1 METRAIKNFEKL
13 ATSATRRAALEI
25 AEEGIRAIRT
35 AEVIGKWVKTGE
47 GSVTIGEK
55 SYPMRTGDKIV
66 VAGVG
71 KCAFEA
77 AKALERILG
86 EAITRGVAL
95 GVGTPPPLERITA
108 VEGTHPLPS
117 EANARGSAMLRG
129 VLAGLGEND
138 LVLFIISGGGS
149 TLLCLP
155 REEGCGDEGKIVSAL
170 MRSGAAIQEMNTVRK
185 HLPSQA
191 RGGYLAQ
198 QAYPARVASLIF
210 SDVAGD
216 DVQFIASGPTVKDA
230 TSVRDA
236 EMILEKYGLRAA
248 CGGERCGLVETPK
261 DEKYFEKIQNIVAVS
276 NDIALRAMADA
287 AKQRGFA
294 PDSRSGALVGEAR
307 EAGEKIA
314 RALHAGK
321 SRCALLYGGETTV
334 TVKGAGTGGRNME
347 LALSALRFL
356 ERGEVVLSLASDG
369 RDNSD
374 YAGALCDIMTGEHAE
389 ALGRAPGE
397 YLAANDSYVFFREVG
412 DFLSTGITG
421 SNVSD
426 LVIALKE

>member
-1 METRAIKNFEKL
+1 METRAIKNFEEL

-35 AEVIGKWVKTGE
+35 AEVIGRWVKTGK
-47 GSVTIGEK
+47 GSMTIGEK
-55 SYPMRTGDKIV
+55 SYPMHAGGKIV

-77 AKALERILG
+77 AKAFERILG
-86 EAITRGVAL
+86 EAITRGVVL
-95 GVGTPPPLERITA
+95 GVGTPPPLTRITA
-108 VEGTHPLPS
+108 IEGTHPLPS
-117 EANARGSAMLRG
+117 EANVRGSAVLRET
-129 VLAGLGEND
+129 LAGLGEND
-138 LVLFIISGGGS
+138 LVFFIISGGGS

-155 REEGCGDEGKIVSAL
+155 REKGCEDEGKIVSEL

-185 HLPSQA
+185 HLPSLA

-216 DVQFIASGPTVKDA
+216 DVQFIASGPTVKDT
-230 TSVRDA
+230 TSIRDA
-236 EMILEKYGLRAA
+236 EIILEKYGLRAA
-248 CGGERCGLVETPK
+248 CGVERCGLVETPK
-261 DEKYFEKIQNIVAVS
+261 DAKYFEKVQNIVVVS

-287 AKQRGFA
+287 AKQRGFT
-294 PDSRSGALVGEAR
+294 PNPQVGALAGEAR

-314 RALHAGK
+314 HALHGGK
-321 SRCALLYGGETTV
+321 PRCALLYGGETTV

-374 YAGALCDIMTGEHAE
+374 YAGAICDIMTGERAKL
-389 ALGRAPGE
+389 LGCAPDE
-397 YLAANDSYVFFREVG
+397 YLAANDSYAFFREVG
-412 DFLSTGITG
+412 DFLSMGITG

-426 LVIALKE
+426 LVIAVKE